1 MIQAGARN
9 LGLTK
14 YLIEQVVQSSQTRFE
29 ALQEYMPSA
38 DPKDWKLVEAG
49 YRVQVIKRDPQQ

>member
-1 MIQAGARN
+1 MLQAGARN

-14 YLIEQVVQSSQTRFE
+14 YLIEQVVQSSSTRFK

-38 DPKDWKLVEAG
+38 DLKDWELIEAG
-49 YRVQVIKRDPQQ
+49 YRVQVIKNDPKQ

>member
-1 MIQAGARN
+1 MLQAGARN

-14 YLIEQVVQSSQTRFE
+14 YLIEQVVQSSSTRFK

-38 DPKDWKLVEAG
+38 DPKDWELIEAG
-49 YRVQVIKRDPQQ
+49 YRVQVIKNDPKQ